1 MRALITVIPI
11 IALILSIAACQGAAG
26 PAGGQGPHGPQ
37 GSSGA
42 PGSAG
47 PPGPAGAPGL
57 AGGQGPHGPQGSS
70 GAPGLAGGQ
79 GPHGPQGSS
88 GAPGPAGPPGPAGAP
103 ALVDEATVASLIEQI
118 QEQLD
123 TGYAT
128 ATVPPKST
136 PADYTK
142 FLVRDAISRYASEGL
157 DATVA
162 YYNTKESVDG
172 QWYVFIIDDENQTI
186 VAHAPNPDLVGQ
198 HVSQALGPN
207 SYPTG
212 SAVAA
217 TADQDGAWFD
227 YTYANPA
234 SGVVETKHSWMVTHD
249 GITFGSGWY
258 ERGPGKSD
266 APAYT
271 KAFVQQATNLY
282 VALGLEET
290 VAYYNTKESV
300 DGQWYVFIIDDE
312 NQTIVAHA
320 PNPDLVGQHI
330 SQALGPNSYP
340 TGSAVAAT
348 ADQDGAWFDYT
359 YANPA
364 SGVVETKHSW
374 VVIHD
379 GITFGSG
386 WYERGPGKSDAPAY
400 TKAFVQ
406 QATNLYVALGLEETV
421 AYYNTKESVDGQWY
435 VFISDDENQTIVAH
449 APNPD
454 LVGQHVSQALG
465 PNSYPTGSAVAAT
478 ADQDGAWFDYTY
490 ANPASGVV
498 ETKHSWVVIHDG
510 ITFGSGWYER
520 GPGKSD
526 APAYTKAFVQ
536 QATNLY
542 VALGLEETVAYY
554 NTKESVDGQWY
565 VFIIDDEN
573 QTIVA
578 HAPNPDLVGQH
589 VSQALGP
596 NSYPTGSAVA
606 ATADQDGA
614 WFDYTYA
621 NPASGVVET
630 KHSWVV
636 IHDGIT
642 FGSGWYERG
651 PGKSDAPAYTKAF
664 VQQATNLYVAL
675 GLEETVAYYNTKES
689 VDGQWYV
696 FIIDDENQTIVA
708 HAPNPD
714 LVGQHISQAL
724 GPNSYPTG
732 SAVAA
737 SADQDGAWFD
747 YTYPNPASGVVETKH
762 SWVIIHDG
770 ITFGSGWYERGPGK
784 SDAPAYTKAFVQQA
798 TNLYVA
804 LGLEETVA
812 YYNTKE
818 SVDGQWYVF
827 IIDPD
832 GYTIAHHN
840 PQFRGRD
847 PSLRVDAT
855 GYFYGD
861 DLQSATEAG
870 HWVDYVLLN
879 PESGENRQKHTWIV
893 RHDGLLFGSGWY
905 E

>member
-1 MRALITVIPI
+1 MRVYWRKVKRGENLILSDENDGHEEELGGVRDTKRGIDACALITVIPI
-11 IALILSIAACQGAAG
+11 IALILSIAACQGA
-26 PAGGQGPHGPQ
+26 GQGPP
-37 GSSGA
+37 
-42 PGSAG
+42 
-47 PPGPAGAPGL
+47 
-57 AGGQGPHGPQGSS
+57 
-70 GAPGLAGGQ
+70 
-79 GPHGPQGSS
+79 GPQGSS

-142 FLVRDAISRYASEGL
+142 FLVRDAISRYESEGL

-172 QWYVFIIDDENQTI
+172 QWYVFIIDENQTI
-186 VAHAPNPDLVGQ
+186 VAHANPDLVGK
-198 HVSQALGPN
+198 HISQALGPN

-217 TADQDGAWFD
+217 SADQDGAWFD

-234 SGVVETKHSWMVTHD
+234 SGVVETKRSWVVIHD
-249 GITFGSGWY
+249 GLTFGSGWY

-300 DGQWYVFIIDDE
+300 DGQWYVFIIDE

-320 PNPDLVGQHI
+320 NPDLVG
-330 SQALGPNSYP
+330 
-340 TGSAVAAT
+340 
-348 ADQDGAWFDYT
+348 
-359 YANPA
+359 
-364 SGVVETKHSW
+364 K
-374 VVIHD
+374 
-379 GITFGSG
+379 
-386 WYERGPGKSDAPAY
+386 
-400 TKAFVQ
+400 
-406 QATNLYVALGLEETV
+406 
-421 AYYNTKESVDGQWY
+421 
-435 VFISDDENQTIVAH
+435 
-449 APNPD
+449 
-454 LVGQHVSQALG
+454 
-465 PNSYPTGSAVAAT
+465 
-478 ADQDGAWFDYTY
+478 
-490 ANPASGVV
+490 
-498 ETKHSWVVIHDG
+498 
-510 ITFGSGWYER
+510 
-520 GPGKSD
+520 
-526 APAYTKAFVQ
+526 
-536 QATNLY
+536 
-542 VALGLEETVAYY
+542 
-554 NTKESVDGQWY
+554 
-565 VFIIDDEN
+565 
-573 QTIVA
+573 
-578 HAPNPDLVGQH
+578 
-589 VSQALGP
+589 
-596 NSYPTGSAVA
+596 
-606 ATADQDGA
+606 
-614 WFDYTYA
+614 
-621 NPASGVVET
+621 
-630 KHSWVV
+630 
-636 IHDGIT
+636 
-642 FGSGWYERG
+642 
-651 PGKSDAPAYTKAF
+651 
-664 VQQATNLYVAL
+664 
-675 GLEETVAYYNTKES
+675 
-689 VDGQWYV
+689 
-696 FIIDDENQTIVA
+696 
-708 HAPNPD
+708 
-714 LVGQHISQAL
+714 HISQAL

-747 YTYPNPASGVVETKH
+747 YTYANPASGVVETKR
-762 SWVIIHDG
+762 SWVVIHDG
-770 ITFGSGWYERGPGK
+770 LTFGSGWYERGPGK

>member
-26 PAGGQGPHGPQ
+26 PAGGQGPP
-37 GSSGA
+37 
-42 PGSAG
+42 
-47 PPGPAGAPGL
+47 
-57 AGGQGPHGPQGSS
+57 
-70 GAPGLAGGQ
+70 
-79 GPHGPQGSS
+79 GPQGSS

-142 FLVRDAISRYASEGL
+142 FLVRDAISRYESEGL

-172 QWYVFIIDDENQTI
+172 QWYVFMSDENQTIVAHAPNPDLISQALGPNSYPTENQTI
-186 VAHAPNPDLVGQ
+186 VAHAPNPDLVGK
-198 HVSQALGPN
+198 HISQALGPN

-217 TADQDGAWFD
+217 SADQDGAWFD

-234 SGVVETKHSWMVTHD
+234 SGVVETKHSWM
-249 GITFGSGWY
+249 
-258 ERGPGKSD
+258 
-266 APAYT
+266 
-271 KAFVQQATNLY
+271 
-282 VALGLEET
+282 
-290 VAYYNTKESV
+290 
-300 DGQWYVFIIDDE
+300 
-312 NQTIVAHA
+312 
-320 PNPDLVGQHI
+320 
-330 SQALGPNSYP
+330 
-340 TGSAVAAT
+340 
-348 ADQDGAWFDYT
+348 
-359 YANPA
+359 
-364 SGVVETKHSW
+364 
-374 VVIHD
+374 
-379 GITFGSG
+379 
-386 WYERGPGKSDAPAY
+386 
-400 TKAFVQ
+400 
-406 QATNLYVALGLEETV
+406 
-421 AYYNTKESVDGQWY
+421 
-435 VFISDDENQTIVAH
+435 
-449 APNPD
+449 
-454 LVGQHVSQALG
+454 
-465 PNSYPTGSAVAAT
+465 
-478 ADQDGAWFDYTY
+478 
-490 ANPASGVV
+490 
-498 ETKHSWVVIHDG
+498 VIHDG

-565 VFIIDDEN
+565 VFIIDEN
-573 QTIVA
+573 QTIIA
-578 HAPNPDLVGQH
+578 HAPDPDLVGKH

-606 ATADQDGA
+606 ASADQDGA

-664 VQQATNLYVAL
+664 VQQAMNLYVAL

-696 FIIDDENQTIVA
+696 FIIDENQTIVA

-714 LVGQHISQAL
+714 LVGKHSSQAL

-747 YTYPNPASGVVETKH
+747 YTYANPASGVVETKH
-762 SWVIIHDG
+762 SWMVIHDG

>member
-1 MRALITVIPI
+1 MRVYWRKVKRGENLILSDENDGHEEELGGVRDTKRGIDACALITVIPI
-11 IALILSIAACQGAAG
+11 IALILSIAACQGA
-26 PAGGQGPHGPQ
+26 GQGPP
-37 GSSGA
+37 
-42 PGSAG
+42 
-47 PPGPAGAPGL
+47 
-57 AGGQGPHGPQGSS
+57 
-70 GAPGLAGGQ
+70 
-79 GPHGPQGSS
+79 GPQGSS

-142 FLVRDAISRYASEGL
+142 FLVRDAISRYESEGL

-172 QWYVFIIDDENQTI
+172 QWYVFIIDENQTI
-186 VAHAPNPDLVGQ
+186 VAHANPDLVG
-198 HVSQALGPN
+198 
-207 SYPTG
+207 
-212 SAVAA
+212 
-217 TADQDGAWFD
+217 
-227 YTYANPA
+227 
-234 SGVVETKHSWMVTHD
+234 K
-249 GITFGSGWY
+249 
-258 ERGPGKSD
+258 
-266 APAYT
+266 
-271 KAFVQQATNLY
+271 
-282 VALGLEET
+282 
-290 VAYYNTKESV
+290 
-300 DGQWYVFIIDDE
+300 
-312 NQTIVAHA
+312 
-320 PNPDLVGQHI
+320 HI

-340 TGSAVAAT
+340 TGSAVAA
-348 ADQDGAWFDYT
+348 
-359 YANPA
+359 
-364 SGVVETKHSW
+364 S
-374 VVIHD
+374 
-379 GITFGSG
+379 
-386 WYERGPGKSDAPAY
+386 
-400 TKAFVQ
+400 
-406 QATNLYVALGLEETV
+406 
-421 AYYNTKESVDGQWY
+421 
-435 VFISDDENQTIVAH
+435 
-449 APNPD
+449 
-454 LVGQHVSQALG
+454 
-465 PNSYPTGSAVAAT
+465 

-565 VFIIDDEN
+565 VFIIDEN

-578 HAPNPDLVGQH
+578 HANPDLVGKH
-589 VSQALGP
+589 ISQALGP

-606 ATADQDGA
+606 ASADQDGAWFDYTYANPASGVVETKHSWVVIHDGLTFGSGWYERGPGKSDAPAYTKAFVQQATNLYVALGLEETVAYYNTKESVDGQWYVFIIDENQTIVAHANPDLVGKHISQALGPNSYPTGSAVAASADQDGA

-696 FIIDDENQTIVA
+696 FIIDENQTIVA
-708 HAPNPD
+708 HANPD
-714 LVGQHISQAL
+714 LVGKHISQAL

-747 YTYPNPASGVVETKH
+747 YTYANPASGVVETKH
-762 SWVIIHDG
+762 SWVVIHDG

>member
-26 PAGGQGPHGPQ
+26 P
-37 GSSGA
+37 
-42 PGSAG
+42 
-47 PPGPAGAPGL
+47 
-57 AGGQGPHGPQGSS
+57 
-70 GAPGLAGGQ
+70 AGGQ

-142 FLVRDAISRYASEGL
+142 FLVRDAISRYESEGL

-172 QWYVFIIDDENQTI
+172 QWYVFMSDENQTL
-186 VAHAPNPDLVGQ
+186 VAHAPNPDLVGK
-198 HVSQALGPN
+198 HISQALGPN

-217 TADQDGAWFD
+217 SADQDGAWFD

-234 SGVVETKHSWMVTHD
+234 SGVVETKHSWVVIHD

-271 KAFVQQATNLY
+271 KAFVRQAMNLY

-290 VAYYNTKESV
+290 VAYYNARESI
-300 DGQWYVFIIDDE
+300 DGQWYVFIIDE
-312 NQTIVAHA
+312 NQTIIAHA
-320 PNPDLVGQHI
+320 PDPDLVGKHV

-340 TGSAVAAT
+340 TGSAVAAS

-406 QATNLYVALGLEETV
+406 QAMNLYVALGLEEAV
-421 AYYNTKESVDGQWY
+421 AYYN
-435 VFISDDENQTIVAH
+435 A
-449 APNPD
+449 
-454 LVGQHVSQALG
+454 
-465 PNSYPTGSAVAAT
+465 
-478 ADQDGAWFDYTY
+478 
-490 ANPASGVV
+490 
-498 ETKHSWVVIHDG
+498 
-510 ITFGSGWYER
+510 
-520 GPGKSD
+520 
-526 APAYTKAFVQ
+526 
-536 QATNLY
+536 
-542 VALGLEETVAYY
+542 
-554 NTKESVDGQWY
+554 KESVDGQWY
-565 VFIIDDEN
+565 VFIIDEN
-573 QTIVA
+573 QTIIA
-578 HAPNPDLVGQH
+578 HAPDPDLVGKH
-589 VSQALGP
+589 V
-596 NSYPTGSAVA
+596 
-606 ATADQDGA
+606 
-614 WFDYTYA
+614 
-621 NPASGVVET
+621 
-630 KHSWVV
+630 
-636 IHDGIT
+636 
-642 FGSGWYERG
+642 
-651 PGKSDAPAYTKAF
+651 
-664 VQQATNLYVAL
+664 
-675 GLEETVAYYNTKES
+675 
-689 VDGQWYV
+689 
-696 FIIDDENQTIVA
+696 
-708 HAPNPD
+708 
-714 LVGQHISQAL
+714 SQAL

-747 YTYPNPASGVVETKH
+747 YTYPNPASGVVQTKH

-798 TNLYVA
+798 MNLYVA
-804 LGLEETVA
+804 LGLEEAVA
-812 YYNTKE
+812 YYNAKESVDGQWYVFIIDENQTIIAHAPDPDLVGKHVSQALGPNSYPTGSAVAASADQDGAWFDYTYPNPASGVVQTKHSWVIIHDGITFGSGWYERGPGKSDAPAYTKAFVQQAMNLYVALGLEEAVAYYNAKE

-861 DLQSATEAG
+861 DLLSATEAG

>member
-1 MRALITVIPI
+1 M
-11 IALILSIAACQGAAG
+11 
-26 PAGGQGPHGPQ
+26 
-37 GSSGA
+37 
-42 PGSAG
+42 
-47 PPGPAGAPGL
+47 
-57 AGGQGPHGPQGSS
+57 
-70 GAPGLAGGQ
+70 
-79 GPHGPQGSS
+79 

-103 ALVDEATVASLIEQI
+103 ALVDEATVASLIEQM

-123 TGYAT
+123 TSYAT
-128 ATVPPKST
+128 AAVPPKST
-136 PADYTK
+136 PGDYTK
-142 FLVRDAISRYASEGL
+142 FLVGDAISRYESEGL

-162 YYNTKESVDG
+162 YYNTKESIDG
-172 QWYVFIIDDENQTI
+172 QWYVFMSDKNQTI
-186 VAHAPNPDLVGQ
+186 IAHAPNPDLVGE

-217 TADQDGAWFD
+217 SADEDGAWFD

-234 SGVVETKHSWMVTHD
+234 SGVVETKHSWT
-249 GITFGSGWY
+249 
-258 ERGPGKSD
+258 
-266 APAYT
+266 
-271 KAFVQQATNLY
+271 
-282 VALGLEET
+282 
-290 VAYYNTKESV
+290 
-300 DGQWYVFIIDDE
+300 
-312 NQTIVAHA
+312 
-320 PNPDLVGQHI
+320 
-330 SQALGPNSYP
+330 
-340 TGSAVAAT
+340 
-348 ADQDGAWFDYT
+348 
-359 YANPA
+359 
-364 SGVVETKHSW
+364 
-374 VVIHD
+374 
-379 GITFGSG
+379 
-386 WYERGPGKSDAPAY
+386 
-400 TKAFVQ
+400 
-406 QATNLYVALGLEETV
+406 
-421 AYYNTKESVDGQWY
+421 
-435 VFISDDENQTIVAH
+435 
-449 APNPD
+449 
-454 LVGQHVSQALG
+454 
-465 PNSYPTGSAVAAT
+465 
-478 ADQDGAWFDYTY
+478 
-490 ANPASGVV
+490 
-498 ETKHSWVVIHDG
+498 VIHDG

-565 VFIIDDEN
+565 VFIIDEN

-578 HAPNPDLVGQH
+578 HAPNPDLVGEH

-606 ATADQDGA
+606 ASADEDGA

-630 KHSWVV
+630 KHSW
-636 IHDGIT
+636 
-642 FGSGWYERG
+642 
-651 PGKSDAPAYTKAF
+651 
-664 VQQATNLYVAL
+664 
-675 GLEETVAYYNTKES
+675 TV
-689 VDGQWYV
+689 
-696 FIIDDENQTIVA
+696 
-708 HAPNPD
+708 
-714 LVGQHISQAL
+714 
-724 GPNSYPTG
+724 
-732 SAVAA
+732 
-737 SADQDGAWFD
+737 
-747 YTYPNPASGVVETKH
+747 
-762 SWVIIHDG
+762 IHDG

-870 HWVDYVLLN
+870 HWVDYVLPN